1 MPNICCFFSYISL
14 YIEFWGVLDCW
25 LDKSSTHE
33 DYIHNPSPYFPI
45 RSFDLSWRPS
55 THVSNLLA
63 AAEKSAL
70 SPFMQHRKAAKPKE
84 LMFWIDLG
92 CVCVCVDIW
101 MWWRFA
107 LMFPWCRATGPCC
120 AAARLWCIIW
130 NMCSSRCKE
139 LKEQSDLESRHSWR
153 PVSATSV
160 RQPRPSVCPVP
171 FLPFLCSF
179 LCASSYIYADKS
191 KLTNVTHAEFKTK
204 MNVCVNLD
212 LPQRDKKEVKEE
224 RIKDTFDHF
233 QLFVSN
239 I

>member
-14 YIEFWGVLDCW
+14 YIEFLGVLDCW

-55 THVSNLLA
+55 AHVSNLLA

-92 CVCVCVDIW
+92 CVCVCRHLDVMAI
-101 MWWRFA
+101 RFDVP
-107 LMFPWCRATGPCC
+107 MMQSYRAVLCGGSAVVHNLEHVQLQMQRAKRAKWSWI
-120 AAARLWCIIW
+120 AAQLKARLSHIC
-130 NMCSSRCKE
+130 
-139 LKEQSDLESRHSWR
+139 
-153 PVSATSV
+153 PSAPSV
-160 RQPRPSVCPVP
+160 RLSCPISSLFMQLP
-171 FLPFLCSF
+171 LCFLV
-179 LCASSYIYADKS
+179 YIRWQKQADK
-191 KLTNVTHAEFKTK
+191 
-204 MNVCVNLD
+204 C
-212 LPQRDKKEVKEE
+212 
-224 RIKDTFDHF
+224 DTRW
-233 QLFVSN
+233 